1 MKEHTGKPKKYG
13 IIIYIVLKRLENNMK
28 FKEFYISD
36 KSGKSNCVIRSLC
49 KVLNKEYNVVYEGL
63 CEVAKKLNYSSFND
77 VPVFEKYMEDNNII
91 KINYSGEIKV
101 KDLETDSCSY
111 IVFCYDK
118 KEFYHM
124 VSIIDNV
131 IYDKNSECMDLYV
144 IAIYRKN

>member
-1 MKEHTGKPKKYG
+1 
-13 IIIYIVLKRLENNMK
+13 MK
-28 FKEFYISD
+28 FKKFYISD

-49 KVLNKEYNVVYEGL
+49 KVLNREYNVVYEDL
-63 CEVAKKLNYSSFND
+63 CEAAKKLNYSSFND
-77 VPVFEKYMEDNNII
+77 VTVFEKYMEDNNII

-101 KDLETDSCSY
+101 KDLEIDSCSY
-111 IVFCYDK
+111 VVFCYDK

-124 VSIIDNV
+124 FSIIDNV